1 MSQISKP
8 RKLVGILFT
17 ATCIVSS
24 NAIAQDSDPSKSML
38 YLQPEPDTSDLT
50 TLPASQRP
58 VDQGDRCIQLMK
70 EADALKG
77 KPQRRSAAMARYEAE
92 CQR

>member
-1 MSQISKP
+1 MPQILKSK
-8 RKLVGILFT
+8 KLVGVLL
-17 ATCIVSS
+17 AADCIVSF

-58 VDQGDRCIQLMK
+58 ADQGDRCIQLMK

-77 KPQRRSAAMARYEAE
+77 KPQRCSAAMARYEAE